1 MEILKKKINTFFFF
15 NDRLNISLKD
25 KGLAK
30 GIAKNNTSLL
40 QIKVRLLI
48 SALWFKEQHINW
60 A

>member
-1 MEILKKKINTFFFF
+1 MNQWKYLKKKIHTFFFFF

-40 QIKVRLLI
+40 
-48 SALWFKEQHINW
+48 
-60 A
+60 